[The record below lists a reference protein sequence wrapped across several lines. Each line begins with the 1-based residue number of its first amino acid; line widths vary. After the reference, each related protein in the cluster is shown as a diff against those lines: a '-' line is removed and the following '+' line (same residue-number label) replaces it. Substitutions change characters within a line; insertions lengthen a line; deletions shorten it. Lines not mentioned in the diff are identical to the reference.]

1 MFLVIPC
8 VDVLG
13 GKVVR
18 VEGGDPKLATIYYQR
33 PLEAARLFAERGA
46 QWLHLVDLDA
56 TLGSG
61 ENTAAIVEVA
71 ESLDVKIEL
80 GGGVRSAAAARAW
93 LERVDRV
100 ILGTLAITSPE
111 LVAEL
116 VAEFGADR
124 VGVSI
129 DAKHGRVAVR
139 GWTQVTDVAAT
150 DLAARMAQLGVG
162 HVVYTDIARDGRL
175 LGVDPAPVAAMRAAF
190 DGTLIAGGG
199 VASDADLGIYEDLG
213 LQGAIVG
220 KALYEGKITYPRVA

>member
-18 VEGGDPKLATIYYQR
+18 VEGGDPELATTYYQR
-33 PLEAARLFAERGA
+33 PIEAASAFAERGA
-46 QWLHLVDLDA
+46 EWLHLVDLDA
-56 TLGSG
+56 TLGRG
-61 ENTAAIVEVA
+61 ENTAAIAQVA
-71 ESLDVKIEL
+71 ASLDVRVEV

-100 ILGTLAITSPE
+100 IVGTLAITSPE

-116 VAEFGADR
+116 VGEFGADR
-124 VGVSI
+124 VGVAI
-129 DAKHGRVAVR
+129 DAKGGRVAVR
-139 GWTQVTDVAAT
+139 GWTEVTEVAAT
-150 DLAARMAQLGVG
+150 DLAARMTDLGVG
-162 HVVYTDIARDGRL
+162 HVIYTDIARDGRL

-190 DGTLIAGGG
+190 EGTLIAGGG
-199 VASDADLGIYEDLG
+199 VASDADLSIYEDIG

>member
-18 VEGGDPKLATIYYQR
+18 VEGGDPNLATFYYQR
-33 PLEAARLFAERGA
+33 PIEAASVFADRGA
-46 QWLHLVDLDA
+46 EWLHLVDLDA

-61 ENTAAIVEVA
+61 ENTAAIAQVA
-71 ESLDVKIEL
+71 ASLDVRVEV

-100 ILGTLAITSPE
+100 IVGTLAITSPG

-116 VAEFGADR
+116 VAEFGAER
-124 VGVSI
+124 VGVAI
-129 DAKHGRVAVR
+129 DAKGGRVAVR
-139 GWTQVTDVAAT
+139 GWTEVTEVAAT
-150 DLAARMAQLGVG
+150 DLAASMADLGVG
-162 HVVYTDIARDGRL
+162 HVIYTDIARDGRL

-190 DGTLIAGGG
+190 AGTLVAGGG
-199 VASDADLGIYEDLG
+199 VASDADLRIYEDLG